1 MYVIHLFFSLVKGIM
16 QYNAS
21 HRTEVA
27 YTRQALEYCLHT
39 DVIYTYVYI
48 YIKN

>member
-1 MYVIHLFFSLVKGIM
+1 MH

-21 HRTEVA
+21 HCTEAA

-39 DVIYTYVYI
+39 DVIY
-48 YIKN
+48 KNT